1 MIAKKPHEALG
12 EEALAALAGLAR
24 REAHG
29 EPPPG
34 TADHA
39 RERALAAFRATRR
52 GFTMGGDPPYPPAR
66 PVPTSLVA
74 WLAAAAVAALIV
86 VVGAR
91 ALLLEAPLSFT
102 VEGAPAAATYIPAG
116 ATLRFSDG
124 SVVSFAAGAGGRV
137 AEVGPHGARIR
148 LEGGTA
154 SFHIVHRPG
163 ARWSVEAGP
172 YVIAVVG
179 TTFDVRWSVEAQ
191 EIEVRLHE
199 GAVTVNGVPLHA
211 GQRFIG
217 HAADG
222 TVSILP
228 LAASAQAEAPAAPA
242 PPAPVPAPVPVPDP
256 QPSSP
261 AAHTSSSAVAPPASL
276 GWPARVAAG
285 DFRGVVADAQA
296 HGVDAALRGAPL
308 ADLGALADAA
318 RYAGD
323 KDLARRALLAERLR
337 FPASTEAHAAAFL
350 LGRLADAGVGAPGA
364 AVSWY
369 DTYLAEAPHG
379 AFAAEALG
387 RKLAALRRAHDPAAR
402 AVAAEYLQRYPKGPY
417 AASARELTE
426 PRPQAP

>member
-1 MIAKKPHEALG
+1 MIEKKPHEALG
-12 EEALAALAGLAR
+12 EAGLDVFASLAR

-34 TADHA
+34 TAEQA
-39 RERALAAFRATRR
+39 RERALASFRASRR
-52 GFTMGGDPPYPPAR
+52 PRAT
-66 PVPTSLVA
+66 PVVA
-74 WLAAAAVAALIV
+74 WLAAAAVAIAIIV
-86 VVGAR
+86 AI
-91 ALLLEAPLSFT
+91 APISMHAPPLAFT
-102 VEGAPAAATYIPAG
+102 VEGAPATAKYIPAG

-124 SVVSFAAGAGGRV
+124 SVATFAAGAGGRV
-137 AEVGPHGARIR
+137 ADVGPHGARIL

-154 SFHIVHRPG
+154 SFHVVHKPG

-179 TTFDVRWSVEAQ
+179 TVFDVRWSVEAQ
-191 EIEVRLHE
+191 EIDVRLHE

-217 HAADG
+217 RAADG
-222 TVSILP
+222 AVSILP
-228 LAASAQAEAPAAPA
+228 LEPSSRDAAAPPSPKPDREPQPEPAPAPPPSVLAASPPPSASAAPA
-242 PPAPVPAPVPVPDP
+242 P
-256 QPSSP
+256 
-261 AAHTSSSAVAPPASL
+261 L

-296 HGVDAALRGAPL
+296 RGVDSALHGAPL
-308 ADLGALADAA
+308 PDLAALADAA

-323 KDLARRALLAERLR
+323 SDLARRALLAERSR
-337 FPASTEAHAAAFL
+337 FPGSAEAHAAAFL
-350 LGRLADAGVGAPGA
+350 LGRLADSGGGAAGG

-369 DTYLAEAPHG
+369 DTYLAEAPRG

-387 RKLAALRRAHDPAAR
+387 RKLAALRRAHDPGAR

-426 PRPQAP
+426 AHTDPEAPRPQAP